1 MADGF
6 ERLSEL
12 AIKVSGFDPRTD
24 GTPVPGMGWPEIAAA
39 LGSVTA
45 EGSDLLRAI
54 YLNDAT
60 SGRRVFTRIEHD
72 ITQWPGVSAEMGTA
86 LALSTLRAFAA
97 MRPCQK
103 CGGAGSVTIPA
114 RSVLQDDGKWKRQ
127 KKQRLKCDAC
137 NGDGFNH
144 LNAGAVQLMMKVSA
158 EVWEALLYQ
167 PYLVA
172 YRQLRDW
179 HDEARTTLIM
189 RIASE

>member
-60 SGRRVFTRIEHD
+60 SGRRVFTRIEQD
-72 ITQWPGVSAEMGTA
+72 IVQWPGVSAEMGTA

-97 MRPCQK
+97 MRPCPQ
-103 CGGAGSVTIPA
+103 CGGAGHLWIPE
-114 RSVLQDDGKWKRQ
+114 RHVLQDDGKWKRQ
-127 KKQRLKCDAC
+127 KKQKQMCGACD
-137 NGDGFNH
+137 GDGFNH
-144 LNAGAVQLMMKVSA
+144 LNASTVQLMMKVSA
-158 EVWEALLYQ
+158 EVWEALLYE
-167 PYLVA
+167 PYAEA
-172 YRQLRDW
+172 YKTLRQW
-179 HDEARTTLIM
+179 HDDARATLID
-189 RIASE
+189 RING